1 LAFGFW
7 LLAFGFNASRFLVL
21 SINYLDIMLAI
32 ALVIRYTKYS
42 IFPIPLFTSYLILC
56 TSNFYSPTAHMQH
69 QYPFL

>member
-1 LAFGFW
+1 M

-32 ALVIRYTKYS
+32 ALVIRFTKYS

-56 TSNFYSPTAHMQH
+56 TLYFVPRT
-69 QYPFL
+69 